1 MSYLYLTE
9 NNLYVGI
16 TNNQLYVKNG
26 NETESIPIETLESIS
41 VFGNG
46 QLSTQCIH
54 ECMKRNIP
62 ILYYSS
68 VGAYIG
74 RTQAIDNTN
83 VNRIKKQMEFVTTNS
98 AIILSKKII
107 ISKIHN
113 QIVAM
118 SRYAKSKNMDIHH
131 QIIQMKILKTKIEL
145 CEDTETI
152 MGYEGNAARIYF
164 SVLSQAVDDEF
175 KFNGRNRRPPK
186 DPFNELVSL
195 GYTIITN
202 EIYGKIEGK
211 GLTPYIGFLHKM
223 NKKHPILAS
232 DLIEEWRP
240 VIVDSIVMSLINGHE
255 ITRDCF
261 TKCYETGG
269 IYLNKEGKKIFF
281 DKLENRMRSEMK
293 YLEYADFPVSFR
305 RGLELQVNAFNN
317 VLENN
322 NPDMYIPIKIR

>member
-1 MSYLYLTE
+1 
-9 NNLYVGI
+9 
-16 TNNQLYVKNG
+16 
-26 NETESIPIETLESIS
+26 
-41 VFGNG
+41 
-46 QLSTQCIH
+46 
-54 ECMKRNIP
+54 MKRNIP

-113 QIVAM
+113 QIVVM

-186 DPFNELVSL
+186 DPFNALVSL

-211 GLTPYIGFLHKM
+211 GLTPYIGF
-223 NKKHPILAS
+223 
-232 DLIEEWRP
+232 
-240 VIVDSIVMSLINGHE
+240 
-255 ITRDCF
+255 C
-261 TKCYETGG
+261 
-269 IYLNKEGKKIFF
+269 
-281 DKLENRMRSEMK
+281 
-293 YLEYADFPVSFR
+293 
-305 RGLELQVNAFNN
+305 
-317 VLENN
+317 
-322 NPDMYIPIKIR
+322 IK